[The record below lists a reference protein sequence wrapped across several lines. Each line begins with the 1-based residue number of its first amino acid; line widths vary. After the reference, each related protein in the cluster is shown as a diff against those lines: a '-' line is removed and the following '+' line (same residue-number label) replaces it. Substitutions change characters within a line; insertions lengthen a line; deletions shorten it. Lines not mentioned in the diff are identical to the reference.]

1 MPAAVANSEA
11 KPKSSV
17 VFDGA
22 QIGARAVI
30 ERSVIGAGAV
40 IGEGTVVRDAV
51 IGDGAR
57 VGAGNELV
65 AGIRVWNGAVLDDVA
80 VRFSTDA

>member
-1 MPAAVANSEA
+1 MTA
-11 KPKSSV
+11 SV

-22 QIGARAVI
+22 RVGAGAVV
-30 ERSVIGAGAV
+30 ERSVIGADAV

-57 VGAGNELV
+57 VGARNELINGV
-65 AGIRVWNGAVLDDVA
+65 RVWTGAVLADCA